1 MIGRTLGRYRI
12 LEQIG
17 GGGMGVVYRAHD
29 ARLER
34 DVAVKV
40 LPAGAL
46 VDEAARHRFR
56 QEALALAKLSHP
68 NICVIH
74 DFDAQDGVDF
84 LAMELVVGQSLA
96 RKLDAGPLPEKEVV
110 SLGTQITAA
119 LEEAHDRG
127 IVHRDL
133 KPGNIL
139 VTTKGQAKV
148 LDFGLAQLLRPQ
160 ADLAATQTFAETRG
174 LSGTLPY
181 TAPEQLRGETPDARA
196 DIYSLGCV
204 FYEMATGR
212 RAFLEDSAPRLTDA
226 ILHQAP
232 VGPRAVNSRVSP
244 QLEAIILKLLDKD
257 PERRYQTARELR
269 VDLERLRMPTTPI
282 PETRVK
288 KSIAKPVLAAAVGIV
303 ILAAIAFGLDA
314 GGIRSRLSGGSGRGE
329 IRSIAILPLENL
341 SHDPEEEYFADGMTE
356 ALITEF
362 AQIRALRVTSRTSVM
377 QYKRAQKTLPQI
389 AKELDVA
396 AVVEGSVQ
404 RSGNRVE
411 ITVQLIQASNDEHL
425 WAKSYQRNLRD
436 VLDLQREVARTIA
449 GEIRVAVTP
458 QEKEKLAQRR
468 SVNPDAYQA
477 YLKGRY

>member
-17 GGGMGVVYRAHD
+17 GGGMGVVYRALD

-46 VDEAARHRFR
+46 VDEASRHRFR

-74 DFDAQDGVDF
+74 DFDTQDGVDF

-181 TAPEQLRGETPDARA
+181 MAPEQLRGETPDARA

-269 VDLERLRMPTTPI
+269 VDLERLRMPTTSI
-282 PETRVK
+282 AETRIK

-329 IRSIAILPLENL
+329 IRSIAIC
-341 SHDPEEEYFADGMTE
+341 
-356 ALITEF
+356 
-362 AQIRALRVTSRTSVM
+362 RWRTSPTIP
-377 QYKRAQKTLPQI
+377 KKNILPT
-389 AKELDVA
+389 A
-396 AVVEGSVQ
+396 
-404 RSGNRVE
+404 
-411 ITVQLIQASNDEHL
+411 
-425 WAKSYQRNLRD
+425 
-436 VLDLQREVARTIA
+436 
-449 GEIRVAVTP
+449 
-458 QEKEKLAQRR
+458 
-468 SVNPDAYQA
+468 
-477 YLKGRY
+477 

>member
-74 DFDAQDGVDF
+74 DFDTQDGVDF

-96 RKLDAGPLPEKEVV
+96 RKLDVGPLPEKEVV

-148 LDFGLAQLLRPQ
+148 LDFGLA
-160 ADLAATQTFAETRG
+160 
-174 LSGTLPY
+174 
-181 TAPEQLRGETPDARA
+181 
-196 DIYSLGCV
+196 
-204 FYEMATGR
+204 
-212 RAFLEDSAPRLTDA
+212 
-226 ILHQAP
+226 
-232 VGPRAVNSRVSP
+232 
-244 QLEAIILKLLDKD
+244 
-257 PERRYQTARELR
+257 
-269 VDLERLRMPTTPI
+269 
-282 PETRVK
+282 
-288 KSIAKPVLAAAVGIV
+288 
-303 ILAAIAFGLDA
+303 
-314 GGIRSRLSGGSGRGE
+314 
-329 IRSIAILPLENL
+329 
-341 SHDPEEEYFADGMTE
+341 
-356 ALITEF
+356 
-362 AQIRALRVTSRTSVM
+362 
-377 QYKRAQKTLPQI
+377 
-389 AKELDVA
+389 
-396 AVVEGSVQ
+396 
-404 RSGNRVE
+404 
-411 ITVQLIQASNDEHL
+411 
-425 WAKSYQRNLRD
+425 
-436 VLDLQREVARTIA
+436 
-449 GEIRVAVTP
+449 
-458 QEKEKLAQRR
+458 
-468 SVNPDAYQA
+468 
-477 YLKGRY
+477 